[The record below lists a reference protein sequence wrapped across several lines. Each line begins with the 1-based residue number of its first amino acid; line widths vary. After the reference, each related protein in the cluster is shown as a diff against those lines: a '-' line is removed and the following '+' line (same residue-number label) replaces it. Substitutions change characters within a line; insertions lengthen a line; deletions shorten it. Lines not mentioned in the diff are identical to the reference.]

1 VSYEQKPN
9 TGSLFKNL
17 EKGPGRVLKN
27 KAGEEFTVPDPDY
40 TGTVTVT
47 EPGEYWIN
55 ATLKKSKKGT
65 TYMALRLNPKQGM
78 LTAEASKYLGL
89 WDDCGYDPEKFWIK

>member
-1 VSYEQKPN
+1 MSYEQKPN
-9 TGSLFKNL
+9 TGSLFKNT
-17 EKGPGRVLKN
+17 EKGPDRVLKN

-65 TYMALRLNPKQGM
+65 MYMALRLNPKPKKAPPKGV
-78 LTAEASKYLGL
+78 LTEDNWGSADLN
-89 WDDCGYDPEKFWIK
+89 DDMPF